1 MYVVN
6 NNTTVN
12 VIILQIAIIWMGG
25 GGFYLKNSPFAEIA
39 SVTGVCSSN
48 SSLHSGKITSRHP

>member
-25 GGFYLKNSPFAEIA
+25 VYLKNSPFAEIA

>member
-25 GGFYLKNSPFAEIA
+25 GVYLKNSPFAEIA